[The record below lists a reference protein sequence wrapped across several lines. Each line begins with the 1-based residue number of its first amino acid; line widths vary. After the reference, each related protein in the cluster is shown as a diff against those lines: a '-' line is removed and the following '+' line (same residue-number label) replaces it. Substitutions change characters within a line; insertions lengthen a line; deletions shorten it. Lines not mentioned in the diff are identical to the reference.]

1 QDYMLYSE
9 HAYLAQILLVSKS
22 WYESLPT
29 DLQDDILT
37 VAKEVTEWERQ
48 EIQNLE
54 AGYLQEVKDSGT
66 TVYELSDA
74 ERERFRTAMA
84 SVYEVGEELIGKDL
98 LDKVVAA
105 CESAG

>member
-1 QDYMLYSE
+1 MFSNLTFDEINSLNDTVKSE
-9 HAYLAQILLVSKS
+9 S
-22 WYESLPT
+22 YET
-29 DLQDDILT
+29 YFG
-37 VAKEVTEWERQ
+37 EM
-48 EIQNLE
+48 
-54 AGYLQEVKDSGT
+54 
-66 TVYELSDA
+66 ELSDA